1 MRGAVLVALAAAVGN
16 MLQGWDN
23 STITAAM
30 FIANLTMYTVNLIIG
45 YILMAG
51 CLRRSWRRYAIGVVQ
66 SKDGNCGLLVSKH
79 A

>member
-1 MRGAVLVALAAAVGN
+1 MRGAILVALAAAVGN

-30 FIANLTMYTVNLIIG
+30 FIANLTMYTASLIIG
-45 YILMAG
+45 YILMEG
-51 CLRRSWRRYAIGVVQ
+51 CLRRSWRRHAIGVVQ